1 MKGGIMNTNLEAQK
15 HYMHGEYELAA
26 QGFREAARDGDMDA
40 AFNYGYCLW
49 HGIGVGYDPAEAKS
63 FFSYAREL
71 AGGDSCYNIAMLY
84 MHGEGVRK
92 DYRSAI
98 KYMKIAAQLGSVE
111 AKLYLGMAYTT
122 GCVIEPDI
130 TGICRIPFHKPE
142 YRVEDTFLLV
152 GDVADAEADE
162 DARFS
167 VLSADGRTAYSYFR
181 SAAYSDPTYV
191 QDLVAKGQFLYAK
204 CYIDGL
210 GTDFNREVGSRLMLV
225 AGKMGS
231 SEAIAYLSE
240 NGITPEMLAEAT
252 QRREKGGGVS

>member
-1 MKGGIMNTNLEAQK
+1 MSTNLEAQRL
-15 HYMHGEYELAA
+15 YMRGEYELAA
-26 QGFREAARDGDMDA
+26 EAFREAARDGDMDA

-49 HGIGVGYDPAEAKS
+49 HGIGVDYDPAEAKS
-63 FFSYAREL
+63 FFSYSREL

-92 DYRSAI
+92 DYKAAI
-98 KYMKIAAQLGSVE
+98 RYMKVAAQLGCVE

-152 GDVADAEADE
+152 GDVSDAEADE
-162 DARFS
+162 EARFS
-167 VLSADGRTAYSYFR
+167 AIDADGRMAYTYFR

-191 QDLVAKGQFLYAK
+191 ADLVAKGQFLYAK

-210 GTDFNREVGSRLMLV
+210 GTDFNREVGARLMLA
-225 AGKMGS
+225 AGKSGS
-231 SEAIAYLSE
+231 SEAIAFLAE
-240 NGITPEMLAEAT
+240 NGITPEMLAEANPK
-252 QRREKGGGVS
+252 RNGKCGGV